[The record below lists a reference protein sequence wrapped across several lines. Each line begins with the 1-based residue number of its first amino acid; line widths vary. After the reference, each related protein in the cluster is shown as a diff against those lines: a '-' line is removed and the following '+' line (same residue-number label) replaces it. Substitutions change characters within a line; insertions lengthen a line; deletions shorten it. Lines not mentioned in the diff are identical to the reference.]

1 MKIIFIAGPYIGD
14 GNKENIEKNIRYAE
28 KYQIA
33 LANAGVGF
41 FCPHNHTEH
50 FEEKANASDEFYREL
65 DREILKRAC
74 DGIMVI
80 PGWEISEGTKL
91 EIEFAK
97 KNNIPLFFP
106 KSPEDLS
113 EIINWSKELNL

>member
-74 DGIMVI
+74 DGIMVV

-106 KSPEDLS
+106 KSPDDLS
-113 EIINWSKELNL
+113 EIINWSKSN